1 METYIN
7 LDTNSAYITA
17 SVRTKRRWL
26 SKFTLRDKVSCI
38 SAFVVLLL
46 VVFKSH
52 DGECSRLNGAFAS
65 PCYMLDGNN
74 KPILEKPQK
83 CNPPFENV
91 VAEKM
96 VSVSPE
102 NMTCGMKGPSDYCIQ
117 THGIYR
123 EC

>member
-74 KPILEKPQK
+74 KPILEKPQ
-83 CNPPFENV
+83 
-91 VAEKM
+91 
-96 VSVSPE
+96 VS
-102 NMTCGMKGPSDYCIQ
+102 KY
-117 THGIYR
+117 Y
-123 EC
+123 

>member
-74 KPILEKPQK
+74 KPILEKPQ
-83 CNPPFENV
+83 
-91 VAEKM
+91 
-96 VSVSPE
+96 VSRKYLQSMSSSYLVIRFFILDPKLGFSSL
-102 NMTCGMKGPSDYCIQ
+102 SDTYTVLSFIV
-117 THGIYR
+117 
-123 EC
+123 